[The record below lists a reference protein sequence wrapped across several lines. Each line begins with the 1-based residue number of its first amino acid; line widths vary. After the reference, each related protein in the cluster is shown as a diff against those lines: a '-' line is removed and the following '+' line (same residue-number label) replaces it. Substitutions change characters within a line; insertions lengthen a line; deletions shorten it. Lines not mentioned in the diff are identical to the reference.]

1 MFKLTRL
8 SLIAILAAVP
18 MIAACSDDDDDNP
31 TGPSQGMAL
40 ARVAHLSPDAP
51 NVDVWVDG
59 TRVLQNV
66 PFKAVSAFLE
76 LAAGDREILVVE
88 AGTTTPAVIDAT
100 VTVADGGIYTIAAR
114 GLVGDG
120 SINATVLETD
130 RTPDAAGAKLT
141 FVHMSPDAPPVD
153 ITLAD
158 ATVLFDGVSFPND
171 QDGVS
176 VPTGAYDLQV
186 RVDGTDTVVLSFDDV
201 PVTAGQNYSVFAVG
215 LVGDGT
221 LDAIVAVDTADDGT
235 SIDLEAATAEV
246 RVGHLAPEVGP
257 VDVYV
262 DGELELE
269 DVNFQDVTDA
279 YLTLPARS
287 TNFQVF
293 AANTTTNPAIDATAI
308 LNPGIAYSVLATGLA
323 SDLQATIFVDDRTP
337 SGANAH
343 VRFGHTSPDAP
354 PVNIVVAGG
363 PTLFT
368 NRMFRT
374 ASEYASVA
382 PGTYTLEVRLTSDD
396 SLALTV
402 PGVSL
407 ATGTNY
413 TIFAAGLAGDMS
425 LTALPEVD
433 SE

>member
-18 MIAACSDDDDDNP
+18 MIAACSDDDDDSP

-76 LAAGDREILVVE
+76 LAEGDREILVVE
-88 AGTTTPAVIDAT
+88 AGTTSPAVIEAT
-100 VTVADGGIYTIAAR
+100 VNVADGGIYTIAAR

-130 RTPDAAGAKLT
+130 RTADSANAKLT

-153 ITLAD
+153 ITLTD
-158 ATVLFDGVSFPND
+158 ATVLFDNVAFTFD
-171 QDGVS
+171 QDGVA

-201 PVTAGQNYSVFAVG
+201 PVAAGSNYSVFAVG
-215 LVGDGT
+215 LVGDGS
-221 LDAIVAVDTADDGT
+221 LDAIVAVDTADEAT
-235 SIDLEAATAEV
+235 VIDLEAATAEV
-246 RVGHLAPEVGP
+246 RVGHLSPEVDL

-262 DGELELE
+262 DGSLELE
-269 DVNFQDVTDA
+269 DVDFQDVTDA
-279 YLTLPARS
+279 YLTLPAKS
-287 TNFQVF
+287 TNFQIF

-308 LNPGIAYSVLATGLA
+308 LNPGTAYSVLATGLA
-323 SDLQATIFVDDRTP
+323 NDLQPTIFVDDRTP
-337 SGANAH
+337 SGTNAH
-343 VRFGHTSPDAP
+343 VRFAHTSPDAP
-354 PVNIVVAGG
+354 AVNIVVAGG
-363 PTLFT
+363 PTLFSDRT
-368 NRMFRT
+368 FRT
-374 ASEYASVA
+374 ASDYASVA
-382 PGTYTLEVRLTSDD
+382 PGTYTLEVRLSSNDA
-396 SLALTV
+396 LALTV
-402 PGVSL
+402 PGVVL
-407 ATGTNY
+407 ETGTNY
-413 TIFAAGLAGDMS
+413 TIFAAGLAGDQT